1 MHLHQ
6 IADGTEDWIVYH
18 AMRYSDG
25 GWGQRYPF
33 VEKFTWNADG
43 TPNFGKGAGWGESL
57 LLPSERPFENTRIRN
72 TN

>member
-1 MHLHQ
+1 
-6 IADGTEDWIVYH
+6 
-18 AMRYSDG
+18 MRYSDG

-57 LLPSERPFENTRIRN
+57 LLPSGETL
-72 TN
+72 